1 MAQGR
6 AKRAADGSVE
16 ARNVDGGAAEEGAA
30 ETASRPRLSQGER
43 RARSERRIIQA
54 TLQAIA
60 EKGVAGASLAEIGER
75 AGYSRGLPAH
85 LFGNKDRLLAECLKQ
100 LMLDL
105 WIQHLPDVPVAGAF
119 ATLTTAIRKW
129 LHDLVTHPEMSRANF
144 LLLQEANVGE
154 AEQSYP
160 ELVPLIRDV
169 VAGSEQRFRL
179 YIEAGQKAGE
189 IDAALDAEFE
199 ATLIHTTLRGVSLRW
214 LIGPGS
220 IDIGRF
226 ADRFIARLERQMLV
240 RKNSV

>member
-6 AKRAADGSVE
+6 VKDAEDEAA
-16 ARNVDGGAAEEGAA
+16 GGAPDAA
-30 ETASRPRLSQGER
+30 PRARLSQGER

-105 WIQHLPDVPVAGAF
+105 WIQHLPDVPAEGAF
-119 ATLTTAIRKW
+119 AALAVAIRKW
-129 LHDLVTHPEMSRANF
+129 LHDLVTHPELSRAHF

-154 AEQSYP
+154 AGQTYP
-160 ELVPLIRDV
+160 ELVPLIREF

-189 IDAALDAEFE
+189 IDGAIDAEFE

-226 ADRFIARLERQMLV
+226 ADRFIGRLERQMLV
-240 RKNSV
+240 PRSAKS

>member
-6 AKRAADGSVE
+6 GKQAADGT
-16 ARNVDGGAAEEGAA
+16 ADGVPDGAPEGA
-30 ETASRPRLSQGER
+30 SRARLSQGGRLSQGER

-105 WIQHLPDVPVAGAF
+105 WIRHLPEVPVAGAF
-119 ATLTTAIRKW
+119 ATLAAAIRKW
-129 LHDLVTHPEMSRANF
+129 LHDLVTHPELSRANF

-154 AEQSYP
+154 AGQTYP
-160 ELVPLIRDV
+160 ELVPLIRDF
-169 VAGSEQRFRL
+169 VAGSEQRFRH

-189 IDAALDAEFE
+189 IDPGIDAEFE

-214 LIGPGS
+214 LIGPGT
-220 IDIGRF
+220 IDIARF
-226 ADRFIARLERQMLV
+226 ADRFIARLEHQMLG
-240 RKNSV
+240 RGGSV